1 MSAWT
6 VVLDRELRDL
16 WLAGRGLLLMLAISV
31 LLGVTSYLVASNQ
44 ALNFL
49 EQREAVSLTLQ
60 VAVALG
66 GLLVLLGSAD
76 SISGERERGTL
87 ESLLVTP
94 VSRRSIVVAKA
105 AAALS
110 MWVASFTLT
119 VGYVW
124 YFGRGV
130 GVVLSALSAG
140 LLVGTLLALFLA
152 GLGVL
157 VSSLVES
164 NRLSL
169 SITLFALLA
178 LYTPTQMPMSAQ
190 QGWFGDL
197 LLHVDPFTAGVQ
209 ALGNVVVNGQS
220 LGQQAG
226 WLVGPVV
233 AAAFIC
239 SAAVGVADRLTLG
252 TGDHP

>member
-1 MSAWT
+1 MSAWG

-16 WLAGRGLLLMLAISV
+16 WLGGRALVLMLAFTV

-66 GLLVLLGSAD
+66 SLLVLLVSAD
-76 SISGERERGTL
+76 SISGERERATL

-94 VSRRSIVVAKA
+94 VSRRAIVVAKA
-105 AAALS
+105 VAALS
-110 MWVASFTLT
+110 MWLVAFLLT
-119 VGYVW
+119 VVYVW
-124 YFGRGV
+124 YLGRGV
-130 GVVLSALSAG
+130 GVALTAVGAG
-140 LLVGTLLALFLA
+140 LLSGTLLALFLA

-157 VSSLVES
+157 VSSWAES

-178 LYTPTQMPMSAQ
+178 LYVPTQMPTSAQ

-197 LLHVDPFTAGVQ
+197 LLHVDPFTAGLQV
-209 ALGNVVVNGQS
+209 LSNVVVSGHS
-220 LGQQAG
+220 LGQQGG
-226 WLVGPVV
+226 WLAGPAIT
-233 AAAFIC
+233 AALAC
-239 SAAVGVADRLTLG
+239 TLAVILSDRLKLG
-252 TGDHP
+252 TGDRP

>member
-1 MSAWT
+1 MSGWA

-16 WLAGRGLLLMLAISV
+16 WLAGRALVLMFAFTV

-66 GLLVLLGSAD
+66 SLLVLLVSAD
-76 SISGERERGTL
+76 SISGERERATL

-94 VSRRSIVVAKA
+94 VSRRAIVVAKA
-105 AAALS
+105 VAALS
-110 MWVASFTLT
+110 MWFVAFALT
-119 VGYVW
+119 MVYVW
-124 YFGRGV
+124 YLGRGV
-130 GVVLSALSAG
+130 GVAASALGAG
-140 LLVGTLLALFLA
+140 LLSGTLLALFLA

-157 VSSLVES
+157 VSTLAES

-178 LYTPTQMPMSAQ
+178 LYVPTQMPMSAQ

-197 LLHVDPFTAGVQ
+197 LLHVDPFTAGLQV
-209 ALGNVVVNGQS
+209 LSNVVVNGQG
-220 LGQQAG
+220 LHEQGG
-226 WLVGPVV
+226 WLAGPAV
-233 AAAFIC
+233 AAALAC
-239 SAAVGVADRLTLG
+239 AVAVVLSKQLTLG
-252 TGDHP
+252 TGDRP